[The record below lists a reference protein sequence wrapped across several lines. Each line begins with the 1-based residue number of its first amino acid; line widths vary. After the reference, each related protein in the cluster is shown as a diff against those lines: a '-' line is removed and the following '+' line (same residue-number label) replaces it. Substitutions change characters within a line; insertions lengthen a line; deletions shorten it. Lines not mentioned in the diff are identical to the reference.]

1 MIKSVNIRTLA
12 NGGNIMNDINLGI
25 QLMGFGILGTF
36 TVLILFYFI
45 IKILMKVFPYKSD
58 EQ

>member
-1 MIKSVNIRTLA
+1 
-12 NGGNIMNDINLGI
+12 MNDINLGI